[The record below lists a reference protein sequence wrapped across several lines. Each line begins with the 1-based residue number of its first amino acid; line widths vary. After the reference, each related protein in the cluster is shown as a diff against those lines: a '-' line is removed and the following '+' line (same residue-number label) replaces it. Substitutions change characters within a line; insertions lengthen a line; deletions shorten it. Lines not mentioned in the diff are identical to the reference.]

1 MRCGTNVVTIRVRRC
16 ICGVCHGRGGRVCGE
31 PEKRMLLRFIDSLM
45 EADSLPEVDKSTLL
59 HHLLR
64 TI

>member
-1 MRCGTNVVTIRVRRC
+1 
-16 ICGVCHGRGGRVCGE
+16 
-31 PEKRMLLRFIDSLM
+31 MLLRFIDSLM